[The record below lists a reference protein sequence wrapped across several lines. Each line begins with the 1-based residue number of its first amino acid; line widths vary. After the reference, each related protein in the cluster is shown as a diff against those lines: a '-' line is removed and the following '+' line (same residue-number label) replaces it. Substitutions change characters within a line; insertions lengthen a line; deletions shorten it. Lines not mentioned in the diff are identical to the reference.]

1 MWQRITDNGET
12 LILAAIGGLF
22 LNMMNLYEDQKRPR
36 SGRVKKDALYWV
48 FFLFWPIAGAI
59 IVYIYIA
66 TGAMLRGMSAFLAG
80 LTAPGFLQNLMQ
92 KTIPVPDSVK
102 LTDVEES

>member
-1 MWQRITDNGET
+1 MWQRITDNGEA

-36 SGRVKKDALYWV
+36 SRRVKKDALYWV
-48 FFLFWPIAGAI
+48 FFLFWLIAGAV

-66 TGAMLRGMSAFLAG
+66 TGAALRGLSAFLAG

-102 LTDVEES
+102 LIDVEEN